1 MQLSVRVRLMLWIKM
16 TSRPTWVK
24 PMSRYVHL
32 RTFLIDGLPTIY
44 RNVGAYVGRAIT
56 PDDMANITEIYC
68 KRCTRTSM
76 WARICRWREA
86 TVPMT

>member
-1 MQLSVRVRLMLWIKM
+1 MLRYRSPSFASFSIRCSAILSKVCEMQLSVRVRLMLWIKM

-44 RNVGAYVGRAIT
+44 RNVGA
-56 PDDMANITEIYC
+56 
-68 KRCTRTSM
+68 
-76 WARICRWREA
+76 
-86 TVPMT
+86 